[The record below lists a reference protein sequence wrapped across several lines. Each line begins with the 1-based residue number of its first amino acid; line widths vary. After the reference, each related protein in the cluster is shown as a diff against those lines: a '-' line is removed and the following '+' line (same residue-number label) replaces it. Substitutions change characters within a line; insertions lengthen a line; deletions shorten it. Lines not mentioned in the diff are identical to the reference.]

1 MKWNFQTQYDR
12 ASIRD
17 DERKLALALRKDMK
31 FEDMKY
37 ALKRLFDRLIARN
50 THFETIVKQEA
61 FYSKSKL
68 KEPKLLSSYKKQK
81 Q

>member
-1 MKWNFQTQYDR
+1 
-12 ASIRD
+12 
-17 DERKLALALRKDMK
+17 MK